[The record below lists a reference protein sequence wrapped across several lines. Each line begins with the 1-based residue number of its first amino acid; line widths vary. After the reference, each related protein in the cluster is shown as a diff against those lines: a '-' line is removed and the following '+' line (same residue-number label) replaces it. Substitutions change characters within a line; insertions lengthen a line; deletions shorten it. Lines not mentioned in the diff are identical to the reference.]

1 MDSYKVYFDVK
12 GLETSLFKTIDG
24 LETAMRHEF
33 VRAYNKYVDKCN
45 GEVTDKLND
54 EFNSLYPNYF
64 SDNRNKE
71 WYELTDYNQFMA
83 DGYQRMVIDE
93 MNNDDFSSL
102 LDFYVDPEE
111 VVFTGRLKVD
121 PNVTISI
128 YLKAH

>member
-12 GLETSLFKTIDG
+12 GLEASLFKTVDG
-24 LETAMRHEF
+24 LETTMRHEF
-33 VRAYNKYVDKCN
+33 VRAYNEYATKCN
-45 GEVTDKLND
+45 GGVTDKLND
-54 EFNSLYPNYF
+54 EFNRLYPNYF
-64 SDNRNKE
+64 NDNRNKE

-83 DGYQRMVIDE
+83 DGYQRMVVDE
-93 MNNDDFSSL
+93 MNNSNFSPL